1 MSKLI
6 ITADDYGY
14 NASCNKAILG
24 AVSAG
29 LVTSVHVMANY
40 ADEFA
45 IKQLVTTINDAGNK
59 CGIGL
64 HVNTTAGPPA
74 FQEENSLT
82 KWNNLNQR
90 YHFRDITDF
99 NYDSSQVEIVRKE
112 VNVQFQKLADIIGA
126 ERIDCISSHH
136 NIHFFSPDF
145 LNVLLDFSAKSKI
158 PFRSAVRWEADGDNQ
173 TYKLGKN
180 PLPIAKSGI
189 DTILQS
195 VKNKN
200 LKTVAV
206 LKNAVE
212 KKTMEEL
219 RAKANADARTGGMA
233 NSTSGHWYGQP
244 STQAISWMIEQ
255 LRGVSK
261 KNPNYVTEIFMH
273 LADSN
278 NLPDA
283 QKLDVLTYGMPQR
296 KMEYLT
302 LMSQDIKTML
312 HKLYEGSDLQL
323 GSYRKLMQGK
333 QVEYKI

>member
-14 NASCNKAILG
+14 NSSCNKAILG

-45 IKQLVTTINDAGNK
+45 IKQLVTAINDAGNK

-64 HVNTTAGPPA
+64 HVNTTSGPAA

-99 NYDSSQVEIVRKE
+99 NYDPSQAAIVQKE
-112 VNVQFQKLADIIGA
+112 VNVQFEKLADIIGA
-126 ERIDCISSHH
+126 ENIDCISSHH
-136 NIHFFSPDF
+136 NIHFFSEDF
-145 LNVLLDFSAKSKI
+145 FNVLLPFSAKAKI
-158 PFRSAVRWEADGDNQ
+158 PMRSAVRWEADGDNK
-173 TYKLGKN
+173 TYKFGKN
-180 PLPIAKSGI
+180 PMPIAKSGI
-189 DTILQS
+189 QTIAESLR
-195 VKNKN
+195 NKN

-206 LKNAVE
+206 LKNAIE
-212 KKTMEEL
+212 KKTMEE
-219 RAKANADARTGGMA
+219 RRKVANSNGASGKMI

-244 STQAISWMIEQ
+244 STEAISWMIEQ
-255 LRGVSK
+255 LSELK
-261 KNPNYVTEIFMH
+261 TKDPNYVTEIFMH
-273 LADSN
+273 LADSEK
-278 NLPDA
+278 LPDA
-283 QKLDVLTYGMPQR
+283 QKLDVLTYGMSER

-312 HKLYEGSDLQL
+312 HKLYDGPDVQF
-323 GSYRKLMQGK
+323 GSYRKLLQGN
-333 QVEYKI
+333 